1 MSKDWMIDVL
11 ADLRSFAGANSMQG
25 LAEHLDD
32 AIMIAA
38 AELRGE
44 GVSADVLSAYDI
56 KNRSVHRTHQENG
69 YA

>member
-11 ADLRSFAGANSMQG
+11 ADLRSFAEANKLPV
-25 LAEHLDD
+25 LAEQLDD

-38 AELRGE
+38 WELRCVG
-44 GVSADVLSAYDI
+44 
-56 KNRSVHRTHQENG
+56 NRTGMSGTNENEAGSVHRTHQENG

>member
-11 ADLRSFAGANSMQG
+11 VDLRSFAGANLMPG

-44 GVSADVLSAYDI
+44 GVSADVLSVYGYE
-56 KNRSVHRTHQENG
+56 NGSVPRAHKENG